1 MSLHHNK
8 HTINAEQSYTKTMRI
23 HGKDCTLTVAR
34 DGELIP
40 LPYSEET
47 VRQTSKGYSLPAS
60 IGKRNREKSIVT
72 RKIIEGCFTTRL
84 EQSNIVNLFLLFFY
98 LDSCFDIYADRVFEK
113 IIYKNLNVSG
123 MELRGDNGQAFKL
136 RVDVTGEENSYTEN
150 WPIGLPALPWE
161 HKRTYF
167 FDGNE
172 VRADG
177 VKLPFVYRF
186 EITADFIEKIKYRI
200 KLYFPLSEEHYP
212 VKSKIEKLS
221 LLIDARDGVSLDLY
235 DIVPCGGLCDINCPD
250 TVLCNQLF
258 EVTGPVVLTV
268 RNEKEFTQILL

>member
-1 MSLHHNK
+1 
-8 HTINAEQSYTKTMRI
+8 MRI
-23 HGKDCTLTVAR
+23 HGRDCTLTVAR

-47 VRQTSKGYSLPAS
+47 VRQTSKGYSLPAT
-60 IGKRNREKSIVT
+60 IGKRNRDKTIVT
-72 RKIIEGCFTTRL
+72 KKIIEGCFTTRL
-84 EQSNIVNLFLLFFY
+84 ERSNIVHLFLLFFY
-98 LDSCFDIYADRVFEK
+98 LDNSFEIYADRVFEK
-113 IIYKNLNVSG
+113 IIYKNLNVCG
-123 MELRGDNGQAFKL
+123 LELRGDNKEAFKL
-136 RVDVTGEENSYTEN
+136 RVDVTGDENSFTDS
-150 WPIGLPALPWE
+150 WPIGMPALPWTPQ
-161 HKRTYF
+161 RTYF
-167 FDGNE
+167 FDGSE

-177 VKLPFVYRF
+177 VKLPLVYRF
-186 EITADFIEKIKYRI
+186 EITAYFIEKIRYRI

-212 VKSKIEKLS
+212 VKSKIQKLS
-221 LLIDARDGVSLDLY
+221 LLIDSRDGVSLDLY

>member
-1 MSLHHNK
+1 
-8 HTINAEQSYTKTMRI
+8 MRI
-23 HGKDCTLTVAR
+23 HGRDCTLTVAR
-34 DGELIP
+34 DGDLIP

-60 IGKRNREKSIVT
+60 IGKRNRDKTIVT
-72 RKIIEGCFTTRL
+72 KKIIEGCFTTRL
-84 EQSNIVNLFLLFFY
+84 ERSNIVHLFLLFFY
-98 LDSCFDIYADRVFEK
+98 LDKSFDIYADRVFEK
-113 IIYKNLNVSG
+113 IIYKNLNVCG
-123 MELRGDNGQAFKL
+123 LELRGDNKEAFKL
-136 RVDVTGEENSYTEN
+136 RVDVTGDENSYTDS
-150 WPIGLPALPWE
+150 WPIGMPALTWGEVVGSSPTMTRGL
-161 HKRTYF
+161 RTYF
-167 FDGNE
+167 FDGSE

-177 VKLPFVYRF
+177 VKLPLVYRF
-186 EITADFIEKIKYRI
+186 EITADFIEKIRYRI

-221 LLIDARDGVSLDLY
+221 LLIDSRDCVSLDLY